1 MILSFLSLGCLMLA
15 GATLFR
21 FIAHQSSRRIDA
33 PLALGVGFFVTASL
47 TALWVRT
54 DLLPLNVA
62 ALSAAGACLLIS
74 LAGSIPLLRRYSAIH
89 PQRPTGISGLI
100 QQPAYGGE
108 KMITILIGAVT
119 VCFLF
124 LILLNNVYREIFP
137 WDAFTTWMYRAKVW
151 VLSNGVEPFSST
163 QHWLESGSAHYVL
176 DAAHYPISVSAIA
189 AFSAAL
195 AGGWSD
201 QAASLPWFFTTLAS
215 CLALVG
221 LSKYQAPH
229 GGSSP
234 VIACGMLATTPLLH
248 LHGSLAG
255 YADIWVMGTSGM
267 GLAGLCIWSQR
278 QDRELL
284 AVSFLLLGLGCLW
297 KLEGWMWLALGM
309 AAFFMHLAAHRFGIR
324 FWLGIPFSL
333 ATLWALQPFDLG
345 GWGTWGVT
353 GNALQF
359 GSLGSVALLP
369 QNPLWNYVEMTFW
382 RANFLLLMPL
392 YLVALFLMALWRK
405 PGAGLYLLMGFGIAS
420 IHFVIFS
427 LSAYSQFAQIGTAA
441 NRVLLQTLP
450 VFIVTI
456 TAAVELGRKQQV
468 SAETA
473 NPPPRHPVTNGLALA
488 GLALACA
495 LPLVILIAES
505 AGPGTGTDQTF
516 HFDAAELSPVVG
528 EWAEGEQGFQFIG
541 SNVPIG
547 VARAPLASKGI
558 TPPRYLISDSWMA
571 SPETLSFYWI
581 NAETPRVHSVPL
593 TVSGPSVV
601 DMADYADFWQ
611 QTVTEMGYLV
621 QPAHFD
627 ATGVRSLTLSPT
639 LFDASEALFTHWLTP
654 APLSHR
660 LINTTTGHVDA
671 PVMLQR
677 WLTSTFF
684 CICLLGLGWAACSPL
699 TRESQLAS
707 IGAAVGVLWLIG
719 AATHLNQALA
729 ITSPLL
735 VTQPEATV
743 ESPLHAPHI
752 AALAAQLK
760 QSTVVADQP
769 ILTVST
775 DTEGELFAERL
786 PFMLLPQ
793 RAIAMSEGQLMT
805 VADGWQGNLVVLG
818 DDEASR
824 NQLISRLQQVGP
836 FKPVDAGAGFVLL
849 RAGDQ

>member
-1 MILSFLSLGCLMLA
+1 MLA

-47 TALWVRT
+47 TALWLRT

-62 ALSAAGACLLIS
+62 ALLAAGACLLIS
-74 LAGSIPLLRRYSAIH
+74 LAGSIPLLRRYSAIQ
-89 PQRPTGISGLI
+89 PQQPAAKSGLI
-100 QQPAYGGE
+100 QQPEYGGE
-108 KMITILIGAVT
+108 KMITILISAVI

-124 LILLNNVYREIFP
+124 LICLNNVYRDIFP

-151 VLSNGVEPFSST
+151 ALSNGVEPFSST

-176 DAAHYPISVSAIA
+176 EAAHYPISVSAIA

-201 QAASLPWFFTTLAS
+201 QGASLPWFFTALAS
-215 CLALVG
+215 CLVLLG
-221 LSKYQAPH
+221 LSKYQAPQ
-229 GGSSP
+229 GGLSP
-234 VIACGMLATTPLLH
+234 LIACGMLATTPLLH

-267 GLAGLCIWSQR
+267 GLTGLCIWSQR

-284 AVSFLLLGLGCLW
+284 AASFLLLGLGCLW

-309 AAFFMHLAAHRFGIR
+309 AAFFMHLAAQRFGFR
-324 FWLGIPFSL
+324 FWLSIPLAL

-427 LSAYSQFAQIGTAA
+427 LSAYSQLVQIGTAA

-456 TAAVELGRKQQV
+456 TAAAQLGRKQQV
-468 SAETA
+468 ATETA
-473 NPPPRHPVTNGLALA
+473 NHPARHPATNGLALA

-495 LPLVILIAES
+495 LPLVMLIAES
-505 AGPGTGTDQTF
+505 AGPGPGTRTDQTF
-516 HFDAAELSPVVG
+516 HFDAAELRPVMG
-528 EWAEGEQGFQFIG
+528 EWAEGEQGLQFTG

-558 TPPRYLISDSWMA
+558 TPPRYLISDGWMA
-571 SPETLSFYWI
+571 SPETISFYWI

-593 TVSGPSVV
+593 TVSGPSVI

-660 LINTTTGHVDA
+660 LINTTTGHIDA

-677 WLTSTFF
+677 WLTSAFF
-684 CICLLGLGWAACSPL
+684 CICLLGLGWAAYSPL
-699 TRESQLAS
+699 TRETQLAS
-707 IGAAVGVLWLIG
+707 IAAAVGVLWLLG
-719 AATHLNQALA
+719 TATHLNQALA
-729 ITSPLL
+729 ITRPLL
-735 VTQPEATV
+735 VAEPETV
-743 ESPLHAPHI
+743 SESPLHAPHI

-760 QSTVVADQP
+760 QFPLDTDQP
-769 ILTVST
+769 ILAVGT
-775 DTEGELFAERL
+775 DATGQLHAARL
-786 PFMLLPQ
+786 PFMMLPR

-805 VADGWQGNLVVLG
+805 VAGGWHGNLVVLG

-849 RAGDQ
+849 RAGDL